1 MAFAH
6 RVSYELRCYS
16 QVSSKII
23 HVPLRSWATFKSQ
36 HLTLSRFYCT
46 FIPYRISH
54 HSPITSY
61 KKGLPLGKALNYLEP
76 ITGFEPATYSL
87 RMNRSTS

>member
-36 HLTLSRFYCT
+36 HLTLSHKEKRGPCYNANVATRASFLEYIRNYKIGEAWERET
-46 FIPYRISH
+46 VRIAE
-54 HSPITSY
+54 IR
-61 KKGLPLGKALNYLEP
+61 G
-76 ITGFEPATYSL
+76 
-87 RMNRSTS
+87 